1 METGVLGEVMDPVP
15 SRVLVE
21 QKPEAG
27 RAITPLHDTMAET
40 VLDLPLVL
48 PAVIHIIVQVS
59 LHSVVFKNPL

>member
-21 QKPEAG
+21 QKPEVD
-27 RAITPLHDTMAET
+27 RVTTPLHDTMAKT
-40 VLDLPLVL
+40 VLDLLQVL

-59 LHSVVFKNPL
+59 FSATIR